1 MIVLSFA
8 FLAGGLAGIVYGAD
22 LLVKGASRL
31 ALGLGVSPLFVGIT
45 IVAVGTSLPELVVNL
60 FGVIQGASDIGYGN
74 VVGSNVFNI
83 LAVLGAAALIRDIP
97 ISRATTRIEIPLCV
111 LSAAV
116 LLIVANDPFI
126 GGAAVAQ
133 VQRSE
138 GLLMLGFFLVFVAYT
153 VTLARKDPEAAP
165 FVPDESPET
174 SERIFGRSVLQLL
187 AGLILLVVGG
197 RFVVTG
203 ATDIALIVGL
213 SERVV
218 AILIVAVGTSL
229 PELATSVAAARA
241 GELDIA
247 VGNALGSCLLNAF
260 LILGLTA
267 SIQPVPIPTGSNLD
281 LFAYLAS
288 SILLFL
294 FVFTGR
300 GRKIDRREGGV
311 FMMMYGAYVIALFLV

>member
-1 MIVLSFA
+1 MIMLSVA
-8 FLAGGLAGIVYGAD
+8 LLAGGIVGLVYGAD

-45 IVAVGTSLPELVVNL
+45 IVAIGTSLPELVVNL
-60 FGVIQGASDIGYGN
+60 FGVIQGATDIGYGN

-97 ISRATTRIEIPLCV
+97 ISRATTRVEIPLCV

-126 GGAAVAQ
+126 GGFAEAR

-138 GLLMLGFFLVFVAYT
+138 GLLMLGFFFVFVAYT
-153 VTLARKDPEAAP
+153 VTLARKDPDATP
-165 FVPDESPET
+165 FVPDESPEA
-174 SERIFGRSVLQLL
+174 SPHHYGRSVFQLL
-187 AGLILLVVGG
+187 AGLVILVIGG

-203 ATDIALIVGL
+203 ATDIALIIGL
-213 SERVV
+213 SERIV

-260 LILGLTA
+260 LILGLT
-267 SIQPVPIPTGSNLD
+267 SSLQPVPIPPGSNLD
-281 LFAYLAS
+281 LFAYLAA

-294 FVFTGR
+294 FVFTGK

-311 FMMMYGAYVIALFLV
+311 FLMMYGGYVAALFLV

>member
-1 MIVLSFA
+1 MFVSFVVLA
-8 FLAGGLAGIVYGAD
+8 VGLAALVYGAD

-60 FGVIQGASDIGYGN
+60 VGVVAGSTDIGYGN

-83 LAVLGAAALIRDIP
+83 LAVLGVAAVIRDVP

-116 LLIVANDPFI
+116 LLVVANDPAI
-126 GGAAVAQ
+126 GGHAIARI
-133 VQRSE
+133 QRSE
-138 GLLMLGFFLVFVAYT
+138 GLLMLGFFFVFVAYT
-153 VTLARKDPEAAP
+153 ISLSRRDPSATPFAADDTAG
-165 FVPDESPET
+165 DERPPLPKT
-174 SERIFGRSVLQLL
+174 IAQIAV
-187 AGLILLVVGG
+187 GLILLIAGG
-197 RFVVTG
+197 RGVVSS
-203 ATDIALIVGL
+203 ATEVALALGL

-229 PELATSVAAARA
+229 PELATSIVAARA

-267 SIQPVPIPTGSNLD
+267 SIRPIPVPAGSNLD
-281 LFAYLAS
+281 LFAYLVAS
-288 SILLFL
+288 VLLFL
-294 FVFTGR
+294 FVFTGK
-300 GRKIDRREGGV
+300 GRKIDRLEGGT
-311 FMMMYGAYVIALFLV
+311 FLALYAGYVAALFLM